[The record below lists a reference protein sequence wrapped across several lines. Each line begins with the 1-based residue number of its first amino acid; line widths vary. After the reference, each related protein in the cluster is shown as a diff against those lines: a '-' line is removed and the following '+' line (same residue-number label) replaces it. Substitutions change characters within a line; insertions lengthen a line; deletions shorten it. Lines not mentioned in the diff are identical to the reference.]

1 LAVLTVG
8 GMPGCGTSSN
18 GHASATTSP
27 SGSSTTA
34 PPASTSTAPST
45 STTVALAPLSSP
57 DAAANALINAW
68 RGGDRAGA
76 LRVALP
82 AAVDAMFGHPVQPT
96 NDRGCQDPIGG
107 SSTCAFMYGS
117 GLLTLQTTT
126 VSGGWVVQ
134 SATFE

>member
-1 LAVLTVG
+1 MLTVG
-8 GMPGCGTSSN
+8 GVAGCGTSST

-27 SGSSTTA
+27 SGTSTTA
-34 PPASTSTAPST
+34 APASTSTMA
-45 STTVALAPLSSP
+45 STTTTLALAPLSSP

-82 AAVDAMFGHPVQPT
+82 AAVDSVFGQAVQPT

-117 GLLTLQTTT
+117 GLLTLQTTM